1 MKTVTSMLVVVFLS
15 LTVPLIQCHGAPPG
29 AVTQGRFAWL
39 LSYYLEKGSN
49 SFEEAQ
55 RTLDIRLIEEKN
67 EPTKEEI
74 QKAIESLSGIGLSP
88 YLGWRTDEPV
98 TRHDVTS
105 LLVKTYD
112 NTGSVDIQDPDAC
125 LAFATGKGF
134 ELNLLSSV
142 CRYIWE
148 QKNSIRNLEPTITQ
162 PTGVRPGP
170 QE

>member
-1 MKTVTSMLVVVFLS
+1 MKTATSMLVGLIMS
-15 LTVPLIQCHGAPPG
+15 LTVSIIQCQAAPPG

-49 SFEEAQ
+49 SFDEAQ
-55 RTLDIRLIEEKN
+55 STLDIRIIEEKS
-67 EPTKEEI
+67 EPSKEEI

-88 YLGWRTDEPV
+88 YLGWRIDEPV

-105 LLVKTYD
+105 LLVVAYDKTD
-112 NTGSVDIQDPDAC
+112 SIDIQDPEAC
-125 LAFATGKGF
+125 LAFTTGKGF
-134 ELNLLSSV
+134 DLSRLSEV

-148 QKNSIRNLEPTITQ
+148 QKNSSRSLKQVVAQ
-162 PTGVRPGP
+162 PTSVSSGS